1 MLLRGHFYHF
11 FLILELMVFNR
22 NYKIYIRYIK
32 HKTKKFIN
40 NELIVPIISDAT
52 VISINSGGHIDLKQ
66 TLISH
71 SEYYFLTFLLL
82 HLLRYFKKK
91 HTKN

>member
-1 MLLRGHFYHF
+1 MLLRGIFYHF

-32 HKTKKFIN
+32 HKTKKIN
-40 NELIVPIISDAT
+40 LIPLISDAT
-52 VISINSGGHIDLKQ
+52 VMSINSDHIDLKQ

-71 SEYYFLTFLLL
+71 SEYYFLTFFLL

>member
-1 MLLRGHFYHF
+1 MLLRGLFYHF

-32 HKTKKFIN
+32 HKTKKIN
-40 NELIVPIISDAT
+40 LIPIISDAT
-52 VISINSGGHIDLKQ
+52 VISINSGGHINLKE